1 MMPALGKGALEFPSA
16 SDHLLKHD
24 GEIVLGHLVAPGWR
38 LQRRRKANAA
48 KPERRETVQRL
59 EQRLQP
65 GRDSFEAPLPTAE
78 GTQGIVYLA
87 DAVETHRHRE
97 AMLRQKRGIVG

>member
-59 EQRLQP
+59 EQREVARRHGDTCRQIDRVLAREQRLQP
-65 GRDSFEAPLPTAE
+65 GRDSFEAPLPTA
-78 GTQGIVYLA
+78 
-87 DAVETHRHRE
+87 
-97 AMLRQKRGIVG
+97 